1 MQIAGPHLLA
11 SLKGI
16 NTGVEYGLIDGGATH
31 FLRYGPPGEYKGARR
46 VEVHLAS
53 GSTQELRMSPVGTLL
68 SSDPSIQPILPMSL
82 LASELKC
89 DFHWVGSTCSIQHPE
104 HGQLQVIVNRNCS
117 EIQAS
122 MCLELISE
130 RRRAGAMMSAMRE
143 VKDHV
148 VGSRGWKEMPEKDF
162 LVAIRQWTRDEFS
175 EVPVRIQERITP
187 AKTHVASES
196 GLNRH
201 ARRKLERGSAF
212 LHLFAGVQLWD
223 HPGQVPSLSIDL
235 ESGLDLHDDALY
247 WYLLQLARH
256 GDVSYLLAG
265 PPCRTRSEGP
275 EGDGGPRILRPR
287 YGLGRF
293 GLEGRTTQ
301 EQAQADGDT
310 VLMLRTLV
318 LAEVAA
324 EGLKAKGIGS
334 GVKSTKLFFGL
345 EHLEDPAEFLD
356 HPKV

>member
-1 MQIAGPHLLA
+1 MSQCDRPTAKASAKPSYPPAPKLPTSQRPDPKANPKANPKSPESLEPAPKTTAKPKRNPKGRKLGVGGEAGQTSGAEPETSEDGPWEGVIKRVQIAGPHLLA

-16 NTGVEYGLIDGGATH
+16 NTGVEYGLIDGGATRC
-31 FLRYGPPGEYKGARR
+31 LRYGPPGEYKGARP

-68 SSDPSIQPILPMSL
+68 SSDPSIQPILPMGP
-82 LASELKC
+82 SELKS
-89 DFHWVGSTCSIQHPE
+89 DIHWVGSTCSIQHPE
-104 HGQLQVIVNRNCS
+104 HGQLQVIVNRNCP

-130 RRRAGAMMSAMRE
+130 VARRRAGAMMSAMRE

-162 LVAIRQWTRDEFS
+162 LVAIWQWTGDEFS

-201 ARRKLERGSAF
+201 TRRKLERGSAF
-212 LHLFAGVQLWD
+212 LHLFAGVQRWD

-235 ESGLDLHDDALY
+235 ERGLDLHDDALY

-256 GDVSYLLAG
+256 GDVS
-265 PPCRTRSEGP
+265 
-275 EGDGGPRILRPR
+275 
-287 YGLGRF
+287 
-293 GLEGRTTQ
+293 
-301 EQAQADGDT
+301 
-310 VLMLRTLV
+310 
-318 LAEVAA
+318 
-324 EGLKAKGIGS
+324 
-334 GVKSTKLFFGL
+334 
-345 EHLEDPAEFLD
+345 
-356 HPKV
+356 